1 MTRRIVV
8 LAAWA
13 DFATFGIIANLH
25 GIEGEFSGLS
35 VWLYNEGGLVA
46 VGLTKALVTLLVV
59 QKFTPRWAQWFT
71 IGIWTAGSVV
81 NFIAGA
87 VIL

>member
-1 MTRRIVV
+1 MRLAVV

-25 GIEGEFSGLS
+25 GIEGEYSGLS
-35 VWLYNEGGLVA
+35 VWLYNELGLVGVA
-46 VGLTKALVTLLVV
+46 GTKALVTLLVV
-59 QKFTPRWAQWFT
+59 QNFTPRWAQWFT
-71 IGIWTAGSVV
+71 IGLWTAGSVV

-87 VIL
+87 IIL